1 MSTEL
6 KLKKIMASSKIEPFI
21 RHIRFPFFKNLAEG
35 SKIDFEYPITALVG
49 QNGTNKSSV
58 LRALFG
64 SPNNYSLGSLW
75 FSTDVDEIKDG
86 GRSRFIYGYYDKATD
101 SIVEVIKTRISK
113 ENDPDY
119 WEPSRPLKSDNMAPM
134 PSTKIST
141 NQLRTRWKAI
151 DKNVIY
157 LDFRA
162 TISAFDKFFYHSD
175 FHTYPKKDYLR
186 KRSQMLKDIIDNDL
200 KKYQPHKGK
209 KDKLFVNTLLEKSKV
224 EAISKILGRK
234 YTSIRLIEHSLFT
247 NDKAPTIILQ
257 SENLKYSEAFA
268 GSGEFA
274 VSILVH
280 KLMDSPDASLILLD
294 EPEVSLHPSAQCQLM
309 EFLSEQALKKKHQ
322 IVISTHSSTIVKDLP
337 KNAIKL
343 FCLNDKIG
351 KVDVLQNVSPE
362 ESFFILGERIDKRT
376 VIVEDRLAKRFVEKA
391 LKAGGE
397 ALLNSFEVK
406 HVPGGAGSILQTLA
420 VPLCVA
426 NVKNVI
432 FLLDGDQSRTDD
444 YPTSD
449 SIPENQNT
457 NLQNIIKEITNQDIK
472 FSCDGSNGSSNNNQK
487 YKMQRNFIDFI
498 HDKIAFLPVYTPEVF
513 LIENVHGDYK
523 EYKDQIP
530 KNIQDAKEITKELC
544 KLDTGLENVTSD
556 DIFETQIRI
565 LNKIP
570 NNHEVLTKT
579 RELLQIFLDNDTI
592 RPRVR

>member
-457 NLQNIIKEITNQDIK
+457 NLQNIIKEISNQDIK

-498 HDKIAFLPVYTPEVF
+498 HDKIAFLPVYTPEAF

>member
-1 MSTEL
+1 
-6 KLKKIMASSKIEPFI
+6 MASSKIEPFI

-457 NLQNIIKEITNQDIK
+457 NLQNIIKKITNQDIK

-498 HDKIAFLPVYTPEVF
+498 HDKIAFLPVYTPEAF

>member
-1 MSTEL
+1 MNNHL
-6 KLKKIMASSKIEPFI
+6 KLKQIMTSAQIEPFI

-35 SKIDFEYPITALVG
+35 SKIDFDYPVTALVG

-75 FSTDVDEIKDG
+75 FSTDVDEIKDD

-119 WEPSRPLKSDNMAPM
+119 WEPSRPLKSDNMATM
-134 PSTKIST
+134 PDTILSD
-141 NQLRTRWKAI
+141 NQLKTRWKAI

-186 KRSQMLKDIIDNDL
+186 KRSQMLREIIDNDL
-200 KKYQPHKGK
+200 KKYRPHKGK
-209 KDKLFVNTLLEKSKV
+209 KDKLFVNTLLGKNKV

-234 YTSIRLIEHSLFT
+234 YTSIRLIEHCLFT

-280 KLMDSPDASLILLD
+280 KLIDSPNASLILLD

-309 EFLSEQALKKKHQ
+309 EFLSEQAIKKKHQ

-343 FCLNDKIG
+343 FCLNDKLG

-362 ESFFILGERIDKRT
+362 ESFFILGERIEKRT

-406 HVPGGAGSILQTLA
+406 HFPGGAGSIFQTLA
-420 VPLCVA
+420 APLCVA

-432 FLLDGDQSRTDD
+432 FFARW
-444 YPTSD
+444 
-449 SIPENQNT
+449 
-457 NLQNIIKEITNQDIK
+457 
-472 FSCDGSNGSSNNNQK
+472 
-487 YKMQRNFIDFI
+487 
-498 HDKIAFLPVYTPEVF
+498 
-513 LIENVHGDYK
+513 
-523 EYKDQIP
+523 
-530 KNIQDAKEITKELC
+530 
-544 KLDTGLENVTSD
+544 
-556 DIFETQIRI
+556 
-565 LNKIP
+565 
-570 NNHEVLTKT
+570 
-579 RELLQIFLDNDTI
+579 
-592 RPRVR
+592 

>member
-64 SPNNYSLGSLW
+64 TPNNYSLGSLW

-457 NLQNIIKEITNQDIK
+457 NLQNIIKKITNQDIK

-498 HDKIAFLPVYTPEVF
+498 HDKIAFLPVYTPEAF

>member
-1 MSTEL
+1 
-6 KLKKIMASSKIEPFI
+6 MASSKIEPFI

-280 KLMDSPDASLILLD
+280 KLMDSPNASLILLD

-498 HDKIAFLPVYTPEVF
+498 HDKIAFLPVYTPEAF

>member
-6 KLKKIMASSKIEPFI
+6 KLKKIMASPKIEPFI
-21 RHIRFPFFKNLAEG
+21 RHIRFPFFKNLAED

-141 NQLRTRWKAI
+141 NQLVTRWKAI

-186 KRSQMLKDIIDNDL
+186 KRSQMLKEIIDNDL

-234 YTSIRLIEHSLFT
+234 YTNIRLIEHCLFT

-294 EPEVSLHPSAQCQLM
+294 EPEVSLHPSAQCKLM

-362 ESFFILGERIDKRT
+362 ESFFILGDRIEKRT
-376 VIVEDRLAKRFVEKA
+376 VIVEDRLAKKFVEKA

-426 NVKNVI
+426 NVKNVV
-432 FLLDGDQSRTDD
+432 FLLDGDQSRTDN

-449 SIPENQNT
+449 SIPENQNK
-457 NLQNIIKEITNQDIK
+457 NLQDIIKEITNQDIK
-472 FSCDGSNGSSNNNQK
+472 FNCDGSNGSSDNVQK

-498 HDKIAFLPVYTPEVF
+498 HDKIAFLPVYTPETF

-544 KLDTGLENVTSD
+544 KLDTGSENVTSD
-556 DIFETQIRI
+556 NIFETQIRI

-570 NNHEVLTKT
+570 NDHEMLTKT

>member
-1 MSTEL
+1 MNTN
-6 KLKKIMASSKIEPFI
+6 AIEPFI
-21 RHIRFPFFKNLAEG
+21 RHIRFPYFKNLEEY
-35 SKIDFEYPITALVG
+35 STIHFHYPITALVG

-58 LRALFG
+58 LRALYG
-64 SPNNYSLGSLW
+64 SPNNYSLGNLW
-75 FSTDVDEIKDG
+75 FSTDLDEIKDG

-498 HDKIAFLPVYTPEVF
+498 HDKIAFLPVYTPEAF

>member
-444 YPTSD
+444 YPTAD

-487 YKMQRNFIDFI
+487 YTMQRNFIDFI
-498 HDKIAFLPVYTPEVF
+498 HDKIAFLPVYTPEAF

>member
-1 MSTEL
+1 
-6 KLKKIMASSKIEPFI
+6 MASSKIEPFI

-343 FCLNDKIG
+343 FCLNDKIE

-498 HDKIAFLPVYTPEVF
+498 HDKIAFLPVYTPEAF

>member
-280 KLMDSPDASLILLD
+280 KLMDSPNASLILLD

-498 HDKIAFLPVYTPEVF
+498 HDKIAFLPVYTPEAF

>member
-6 KLKKIMASSKIEPFI
+6 KLKKIMASSKIESFI

-498 HDKIAFLPVYTPEVF
+498 HDKIAFLPVYTPEAF

>member
-200 KKYQPHKGK
+200 KKYQPHKEK

-498 HDKIAFLPVYTPEVF
+498 HDKIAFLPVYTPEAF

>member
-1 MSTEL
+1 
-6 KLKKIMASSKIEPFI
+6 MASSKIEPFI

-498 HDKIAFLPVYTPEVF
+498 HDKIAFLPVYTPEAF

>member
-200 KKYQPHKGK
+200 KKYQPHKEK

-457 NLQNIIKEITNQDIK
+457 NLQNIIKKITNQDIK

-498 HDKIAFLPVYTPEVF
+498 HDKIAFLPVYTPEAF

>member
-6 KLKKIMASSKIEPFI
+6 KLKKIMASPKIEPFI
-21 RHIRFPFFKNLAEG
+21 RHIRFPFFKNLAED

-141 NQLRTRWKAI
+141 NQLVTRWKAI

-186 KRSQMLKDIIDNDL
+186 KRSQMLKEIIDNDL

-234 YTSIRLIEHSLFT
+234 YTNIRLIEHCLFT

-294 EPEVSLHPSAQCQLM
+294 EPEVSLHPSAQCKLM

-362 ESFFILGERIDKRT
+362 ESFFILGDRIEKRT
-376 VIVEDRLAKRFVEKA
+376 VIVEDRLAKKFVEKA

-426 NVKNVI
+426 NVKNVV
-432 FLLDGDQSRTDD
+432 FLLDGDQSRTDN

-449 SIPENQNT
+449 SIPENQNK

-472 FSCDGSNGSSNNNQK
+472 FNCDGSNGSSDNVQK

-498 HDKIAFLPVYTPEVF
+498 HDKIAFLPVYTPETF

-544 KLDTGLENVTSD
+544 KLDTGSENVTSD
-556 DIFETQIRI
+556 NIFETQIRI

-570 NNHEVLTKT
+570 NDHEMLTKT

>member
-1 MSTEL
+1 
-6 KLKKIMASSKIEPFI
+6 MASSKIEPFI

-134 PSTKIST
+134 PSTTIST

-457 NLQNIIKEITNQDIK
+457 NLQNIIKKITNQDIK

-498 HDKIAFLPVYTPEVF
+498 HDKIAFLPVYTPEAF

>member
-280 KLMDSPDASLILLD
+280 KIMDSPDASLILLD

-498 HDKIAFLPVYTPEVF
+498 HDKIAFLPVYTPEAF

>member
-457 NLQNIIKEITNQDIK
+457 NLQNIIKKITNQDIK

-498 HDKIAFLPVYTPEVF
+498 HDKIAFLPVYTPEAF

>member
-280 KLMDSPDASLILLD
+280 KLMDSPNASLILLD

-406 HVPGGAGSILQTLA
+406 HVPGGAGSIIQTLA

-498 HDKIAFLPVYTPEVF
+498 HDKIAFLPVYTPEAF

>member
-498 HDKIAFLPVYTPEVF
+498 HDKIAFLPVYTPEAF

>member
-498 HDKIAFLPVYTPEVF
+498 HDKIAFLPVYTPEAF
-513 LIENVHGDYK
+513 LIENVYGDYK

>member
-6 KLKKIMASSKIEPFI
+6 KLKKIMASPKIEPFI
-21 RHIRFPFFKNLAEG
+21 RHIRFPFFKNLAED

-141 NQLRTRWKAI
+141 NQLVTRWKAI

-186 KRSQMLKDIIDNDL
+186 KRSQMLKEIIDNDL

-234 YTSIRLIEHSLFT
+234 YTNIRLIEHCLFT

-294 EPEVSLHPSAQCQLM
+294 EPEVSLHPSAQCKLM
-309 EFLSEQALKKKHQ
+309 EFLSEQAIKKKHQ

-362 ESFFILGERIDKRT
+362 ESFFILGDRIEKRT
-376 VIVEDRLAKRFVEKA
+376 VIVEDRLAKKFVEKA

-426 NVKNVI
+426 NVKNVV
-432 FLLDGDQSRTDD
+432 FLLDGDQSRTDN

-449 SIPENQNT
+449 SIPENQNK

-472 FSCDGSNGSSNNNQK
+472 FNCDGSNGSSDNVQK

-498 HDKIAFLPVYTPEVF
+498 HDKIAFLPVYTPETF

-530 KNIQDAKEITKELC
+530 KNIQNAKEITKELC
-544 KLDTGLENVTSD
+544 KLDTGSENVTSD
-556 DIFETQIRI
+556 NIFETQIRI

-570 NNHEVLTKT
+570 NDHEMLTKT

>member
-21 RHIRFPFFKNLAEG
+21 RHIRFPFFKNLAED

-64 SPNNYSLGSLW
+64 SPNSYSLGSLW

-134 PSTKIST
+134 PTTKIST

-487 YKMQRNFIDFI
+487 YTMQRNFIDFI
-498 HDKIAFLPVYTPEVF
+498 HDKIAFLPVYTPEAF

>member
-1 MSTEL
+1 
-6 KLKKIMASSKIEPFI
+6 MASSKIEPFI

-397 ALLNSFEVK
+397 ALLNSFDVK

-498 HDKIAFLPVYTPEVF
+498 HDKIAFLPVYTPEAF

>member
-1 MSTEL
+1 
-6 KLKKIMASSKIEPFI
+6 
-21 RHIRFPFFKNLAEG
+21 
-35 SKIDFEYPITALVG
+35 
-49 QNGTNKSSV
+49 
-58 LRALFG
+58 
-64 SPNNYSLGSLW
+64 
-75 FSTDVDEIKDG
+75 
-86 GRSRFIYGYYDKATD
+86 
-101 SIVEVIKTRISK
+101 
-113 ENDPDY
+113 
-119 WEPSRPLKSDNMAPM
+119 
-134 PSTKIST
+134 
-141 NQLRTRWKAI
+141 
-151 DKNVIY
+151 
-157 LDFRA
+157 
-162 TISAFDKFFYHSD
+162 
-175 FHTYPKKDYLR
+175 
-186 KRSQMLKDIIDNDL
+186 
-200 KKYQPHKGK
+200 
-209 KDKLFVNTLLEKSKV
+209 V

-457 NLQNIIKEITNQDIK
+457 NLQNIIKKITNQDIK

-498 HDKIAFLPVYTPEVF
+498 HDKIAFLPVYTPEAF

>member
-1 MSTEL
+1 MNNHL
-6 KLKKIMASSKIEPFI
+6 KLKQIMASAQIEPFI

-35 SKIDFEYPITALVG
+35 SKIDFDYPVTALVG

-119 WEPSRPLKSDNMAPM
+119 WEPSRPLKSDNMATM
-134 PSTKIST
+134 PDTILSD
-141 NQLRTRWKAI
+141 NQLKTRWKAI

-186 KRSQMLKDIIDNDL
+186 KRSQMLKEIIDNDL

-209 KDKLFVNTLLEKSKV
+209 KDKLFVNTLLGKNKV

-234 YTSIRLIEHSLFT
+234 YTSIRLIEHCLFT

-280 KLMDSPDASLILLD
+280 KLIDSPNASLILLD

-309 EFLSEQALKKKHQ
+309 EFLSEQAIKKKHQ

-343 FCLNDKIG
+343 FCLNDKLG

-362 ESFFILGERIDKRT
+362 ESFFILGERIEKRT

-406 HVPGGAGSILQTLA
+406 HFPGGAGSIFQTLA
-420 VPLCVA
+420 APLCVA

-432 FLLDGDQSRTDD
+432 FLLDGDQSIVDN

-449 SIPENQNT
+449 SIPENENP
-457 NLQNIIKEITNQDIK
+457 NLQDIIKSITNQDIK
-472 FSCDGSNGSSNNNQK
+472 FNCDGSKGVANHSQK
-487 YKMQRNFIDFI
+487 YKMQRDFIDFI
-498 HDKIAFLPVYTPEVF
+498 HDSIGFLPVYTPEIF
-513 LIENVHGDYK
+513 LIENVYGDYK
-523 EYKDQIP
+523 EYKELISKDV
-530 KNIQDAKEITKELC
+530 QDAKQITKEIC
-544 KLDTGLENVTSD
+544 KLDTGLDNVTSD
-556 DIFETQIRI
+556 DIFETQIRM

-570 NNHEVLTKT
+570 NDHEMLTKT

>member
-397 ALLNSFEVK
+397 ALLNSFDVK

-498 HDKIAFLPVYTPEVF
+498 HDKIAFLPVYTPEAF

>member
-162 TISAFDKFFYHSD
+162 TISAFDKFLYHSD

-498 HDKIAFLPVYTPEVF
+498 HDKIAFLPVYTPEAF

>member
-1 MSTEL
+1 
-6 KLKKIMASSKIEPFI
+6 MASSKIEPFI

-498 HDKIAFLPVYTPEVF
+498 HDKIAFLPVYTPEAF
-513 LIENVHGDYK
+513 IIENVHGDYK

>member
-1 MSTEL
+1 
-6 KLKKIMASSKIEPFI
+6 MASSKIEPFI

-457 NLQNIIKEITNQDIK
+457 NLQNIIKEISNQDIK

-498 HDKIAFLPVYTPEVF
+498 HDKIAFLPVYTPEAF

>member
-498 HDKIAFLPVYTPEVF
+498 HDKIAFLPVYTPEAF

-592 RPRVR
+592 RPRVM

>member
-1 MSTEL
+1 
-6 KLKKIMASSKIEPFI
+6 MASSKIEPFI

-134 PSTKIST
+134 PSTTIST

-498 HDKIAFLPVYTPEVF
+498 HDKIAFLPVYTPEAF

>member
-472 FSCDGSNGSSNNNQK
+472 FSCDGSNGSSNNIQK

-498 HDKIAFLPVYTPEVF
+498 HDKIAFLPVYTPEAF

>member
-257 SENLKYSEAFA
+257 SENLKYSETFA

-498 HDKIAFLPVYTPEVF
+498 HDKIAFLPVYTPEAF

>member
-1 MSTEL
+1 
-6 KLKKIMASSKIEPFI
+6 MASSKIEPFI

-257 SENLKYSEAFA
+257 SENLKYSETFA

-498 HDKIAFLPVYTPEVF
+498 HDKIAFLPVYTPEAF

>member
-498 HDKIAFLPVYTPEVF
+498 HDKIAFLPVYTPEAF
-513 LIENVHGDYK
+513 LIENVHSDYK